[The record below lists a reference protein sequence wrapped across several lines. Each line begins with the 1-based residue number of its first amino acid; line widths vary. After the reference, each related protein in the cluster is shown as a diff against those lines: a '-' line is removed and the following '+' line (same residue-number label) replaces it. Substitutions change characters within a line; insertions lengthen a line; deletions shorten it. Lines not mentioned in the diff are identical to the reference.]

1 MNENTR
7 QKKRLGALDVL
18 IIFLILAVAASVALR
33 WYRGRNSDTAS
44 GVQMDPYVITFEIMN
59 IRDSSAQ
66 SYLETGTNFYLE
78 DTNQLFGTLREG
90 KTIRDAEKYYEM
102 PDGEIRLVSTDLTGD
117 FYRVDVEASV
127 TARGR
132 MDGEGRFLL
141 DGSKYIGTNR
151 EITIYSKY
159 LTVTVLVTGISLAQ

>member
-1 MNENTR
+1 MNDNGK

-18 IIFLILAVAASVALR
+18 IIFLLLAVIGSAAYR
-33 WYRGRNSDTAS
+33 WYSGRNSDAAS
-44 GVQMDPYVITFEIMN
+44 GVQMDPYVITFKIVD

-66 SYLETGTNFYLE
+66 NYLETGTNFYLQ
-78 DTNQLFGTLREG
+78 DTDQFFGTLREG
-90 KTIRDAEKYYEM
+90 KTIRDAEKFYEM
-102 PDGEIRLVSTDLTGD
+102 PDGEIVKVSTDLTGD
-117 FYRVDVEASV
+117 IYRVDVEASV

-141 DGSKYIGTNR
+141 DGSRYIGANR

-159 LTVTVLVTGISLAQ
+159 LTVTAIVTGISLAQ